1 MLLEQITEAG
11 IVGCGGAGF
20 PTAVKLNA
28 KAEYLI
34 VNAAECEPLLK
45 TDHYIMNQFADE
57 CIEAIYAVGK
67 AIQADSIII
76 ATKAHY
82 FKEIAALNT
91 AIQRVGVPISIF
103 EMDNF
108 YPAGDEQVMVYEVTG
123 RVVEPGGIPLS
134 VGCIVSNIATMLN
147 IYQAAQG
154 TPVTHKYL
162 TVTGAV
168 ARPTILHVPI
178 GTSFTEC
185 LRLAGGSIIPSF
197 MYINGGPMMGKAGKQ
212 EDFDQQLVTKT
223 TSGIIILEP
232 RDFIHELLEKDLKQV
247 INTARSSCIQCRLC
261 TELCPRFQLGHPIHP
276 HRVMRHLAITE
287 MPEDIEDDPIWQEAL
302 LCCEC
307 GVCEV
312 VACPMG
318 LMPRQVNTY
327 VKKKLAE
334 KGIRRTATNV
344 ACTPAPLREYQ
355 KVPPRNILLKNGL
368 KEYEGLQINDCISYE
383 PEKVTI
389 PLAMHIGAPSIP
401 TVTLAQTVTVG
412 TIIATVPEKSLGAQI
427 HASISGTVTA
437 ISDQQITIERMST
450 R

>member
-1 MLLEQITEAG
+1 MLLEKISEAG

-20 PTAVKLNA
+20 PTATKLNA

-34 VNAAECEPLLK
+34 INAAECEPLLK

-57 CIEAIYAVGK
+57 CIEAISKVGK
-67 AIQADSIII
+67 LIEADKIVI
-76 ATKAHY
+76 ATKAY
-82 FKEIAALNT
+82 YTKEITALKE
-91 AIQRVGVPISIF
+91 AIQRAQAPISIF

-147 IYQAAQG
+147 IQQAIQG
-154 TPVTHKYL
+154 QPVTHKYL

-168 ARPTILHVPI
+168 AAPTILYVPI
-178 GTSFTEC
+178 GTPFSEC
-185 LRLAGGSIIPSF
+185 LRLAGGSTIPTF

-212 EDFDQQLVTKT
+212 EEFNQQVVTKT

-232 RDFIHELLEKDLKQV
+232 REFIHELLETELKQV

-276 HRVMRHLAITE
+276 HRIMRHLAITE
-287 MPEDIEDDPIWQEAL
+287 MPENIEDDPIWQEAM

-318 LMPRQVNTY
+318 LMPRQVNSF

-334 KGIRRTATNV
+334 KGIRRQRTNTP
-344 ACTPAPLREYQ
+344 CTPAPMREYQ
-355 KVPPRNILLKNGL
+355 KVPPKNIVLKNGL
-368 KEYEGLQINDCISYE
+368 KEYDKLQISTCINYE

-389 PLAMHIGAPSIP
+389 PLKMHIGAPAVANVALS
-401 TVTLAQTVTVG
+401 QTVTVG
-412 TIIATVPEKSLGAQI
+412 TPIADIPEKALGAKI
-427 HASISGTVTA
+427 HASINGTVTA
-437 ISDQQITIERMST
+437 ITDQYITIERMKTS
-450 R
+450 